1 MLRGMPRPVAH
12 YRAAPPSANR
22 RHCIAA
28 RSRMHRTVYAGLP
41 TGLPMDTVPPSIPT
55 VARMSDAP
63 IAAIELHHV
72 ALPTRR
78 EHKWTGLTEP
88 IGGYVLVKMID
99 AAGARGWGEAPALK
113 DWGGEFGRYFGE
125 SFGTTIEV
133 ITRHLA
139 PAVRGCVPGEIVE
152 LHARMDHAIKGYPY
166 AKAAVEF
173 AAYDLAGKQCGL
185 PVHRLLGGA
194 IRRRIPVT
202 HSIGLIGFSEAEHE
216 VAQVVAEGIRTIKI
230 KVGVDP
236 DRDVEMVRR
245 VRDTVGPGIALCVD
259 ANQGYRTP
267 GEAIRTYRRM
277 ERFELIYFE
286 QPVEGIERLAE
297 VARAIDAPVM
307 ADESAWNAHDV
318 IEIIEKRAAQIVS
331 IYTTKPGGL
340 YRAMEAAAVARA
352 GGIICNVNGSVETG
366 IGNLANL
373 QLAAA
378 APAAVLSCVVPIS
391 TPAEM
396 QSARLAGIYYKDDLI
411 VEPMRFVDG
420 AIELPTGSGLG
431 IAADEAKIRRYCVAA
446 QQAG

>member
-1 MLRGMPRPVAH
+1 MPD
-12 YRAAPPSANR
+12 S
-22 RHCIAA
+22 
-28 RSRMHRTVYAGLP
+28 
-41 TGLPMDTVPPSIPT
+41 
-55 VARMSDAP
+55 P

-99 AAGARGWGEAPALK
+99 AAGGAGWGEAPALK
-113 DWGGEFGRYFGE
+113 DWGGDFGRYFGE
-125 SFGTTIEV
+125 SPGTTIEV

-139 PAVRGCVPGEIVE
+139 PAVKGALPGEIAE
-152 LHARMDHAIKGYPY
+152 LHARMDRAIKGYPY
-166 AKAAVEF
+166 AKAAIEF
-173 AAYDLAGKQCGL
+173 AAYDLAGRQSGL

-202 HSIGLIGFSEAEHE
+202 HSIGLLGFEEAERE
-216 VAQVVAEGIRTIKI
+216 AAQVASEGIRTIKI
-230 KVGVDP
+230 KVGVDA

-245 VRDTVGPGIALCVD
+245 IRETVGPGVALCVD
-259 ANQGYRTP
+259 ANQGYQTP
-267 GEAIRTYRRM
+267 GQAIRTFRRM
-277 ERFELIYFE
+277 EKFELIYFE

-297 VARAIDAPVM
+297 VARAIDVPVM

-318 IEIIEKRAAQIVS
+318 VEIIEKRAAQIVS

-340 YRAMEAAAVARA
+340 YRAMEVAAVARA
-352 GGIICNVNGSVETG
+352 AGLICNVNGSVETG

-378 APAAVLSCVVPIS
+378 APAVVLSCVVPVS
-391 TPAEM
+391 TPAQA
-396 QSARLAGIYYKDDLI
+396 QSGQVAGIYYKDDLI
-411 VEPMRFVDG
+411 AEPMRLNEG
-420 AIELPTGSGLG
+420 AIELPTASGMG
-431 IAADEAKIRRYCVAA
+431 IAADEAKIRRYRVAA

>member
-1 MLRGMPRPVAH
+1 
-12 YRAAPPSANR
+12 
-22 RHCIAA
+22 
-28 RSRMHRTVYAGLP
+28 
-41 TGLPMDTVPPSIPT
+41 
-55 VARMSDAP
+55 MSDSP

-88 IGGYVLVKMID
+88 IGGYVLVKMTD
-99 AAGARGWGEAPALK
+99 AAGNAGWGEAPALK

-125 SFGTTIEV
+125 SPGTTIEV
-133 ITRHLA
+133 ITRHLT
-139 PAVRGCVPGEIVE
+139 PAVKGCMPGEIAE
-152 LHARMDHAIKGYPY
+152 LHARMDRIIKGYPY

-173 AAYDLAGKQCGL
+173 AAYDLAGRQWGL

-194 IRRRIPVT
+194 VRKRIPVT
-202 HSIGLIGFSEAEHE
+202 HSIGLLGFEEAERE
-216 VAQVVAEGIRTIKI
+216 VAQVAREGIRTIKI

-245 VRDTVGPGIALCVD
+245 IRETVGPGVALCCD
-259 ANQGYRTP
+259 ANQGYKTA

-277 ERFELIYFE
+277 ERYNLIYFE
-286 QPVEGIERLAE
+286 QPVEGIEHLAA

-318 IEIIEKRAAQIVS
+318 IQIIEKRAAQIVS

-340 YRAMEAAAVARA
+340 YRAMEVAAVARA
-352 GGIICNVNGSVETG
+352 AGLICNVNGSVETG

-378 APAAVLSCVVPIS
+378 ASSVVLSCVVPVS
-391 TPAEM
+391 TPAEA
-396 QSARLAGIYYKDDLI
+396 QSGQVGGIYYKDDLI
-411 VEPMRFVDG
+411 VSPMRLVDG
-420 AIELPTGSGLG
+420 AIDLPLGVGMG
-431 IAADEAKIRRYCVAA
+431 IAADEAKIKRYSVA
-446 QQAG
+446 QG

>member
-1 MLRGMPRPVAH
+1 MAE
-12 YRAAPPSANR
+12 
-22 RHCIAA
+22 
-28 RSRMHRTVYAGLP
+28 
-41 TGLPMDTVPPSIPT
+41 
-55 VARMSDAP
+55 AP
-63 IAAIELHHV
+63 IAAIELHLI

-78 EHKWTGLTEP
+78 EHRWTGLTEP
-88 IGGYVLVKMID
+88 IGGYVLVKITD
-99 AAGARGWGEAPALK
+99 ELGAEGWGEAPALK

-125 SFGTTIEV
+125 SLGTTVEV

-139 PAVRGCVPGEIVE
+139 PAVKGCPPGEIVE

-202 HSIGLIGFSEAEHE
+202 HSIGLIGYEEAERE
-216 VAQVVAEGIRTIKI
+216 AAQVVAEGIRTIKI

-245 VRDTVGPGIALCVD
+245 IRDTVGAGIALCVD

-267 GEAIRTYRRM
+267 GEAIRALRRM
-277 ERFELIYFE
+277 ERFDLIYFE
-286 QPVEGIERLAE
+286 QPVEGIERLAQ
-297 VARAIDAPVM
+297 VARAIDVPVM

-318 IEIIEKRAAQIVS
+318 IQIVEQRAAQIVS
-331 IYTTKPGGL
+331 IYATKPGGL

-352 GGIICNVNGSVETG
+352 AGIICNVNGSIETG

-373 QLAAA
+373 ALAAA
-378 APAAVLSCVVPIS
+378 APAVVLSCVVPVS
-391 TPAEM
+391 TPAEA
-396 QSARLAGIYYKDDLI
+396 QSGQIAGIYYKDDLI
-411 VEPMRFVDG
+411 AQPMRLVEG
-420 AIELPTGSGLG
+420 AIELPTASGMG
-431 IAADEAKIRRYCVAA
+431 IAVDKNKIARYRV
-446 QQAG
+446 GGPPKE

>member
-1 MLRGMPRPVAH
+1 MAE
-12 YRAAPPSANR
+12 
-22 RHCIAA
+22 
-28 RSRMHRTVYAGLP
+28 
-41 TGLPMDTVPPSIPT
+41 
-55 VARMSDAP
+55 AP
-63 IAAIELHHV
+63 IAAIELHHI

-88 IGGYVLVKMID
+88 IGGYVLVKMTD
-99 AAGARGWGEAPALK
+99 ELGAEGWGEAPALK

-125 SFGTTIEV
+125 TPGTTVEV

-139 PAVRGCVPGEIVE
+139 PAVKGCPPGEIVE
-152 LHARMDHAIKGYPY
+152 LHARMDHAIKGFPY

-202 HSIGLIGFSEAEHE
+202 HSIGLIGFGEAEHE

-245 VRDTVGPGIALCVD
+245 IRDTVGTGIALCVD

-267 GEAIRTYRRM
+267 GEAIRTLRRM
-277 ERFELIYFE
+277 ERFDLIYFE
-286 QPVEGIERLAE
+286 QPVEGIERLAQ
-297 VARAIDAPVM
+297 VARAIDVPVM

-318 IEIIEKRAAQIVS
+318 IQIIEQRAAQIVS

-352 GGIICNVNGSVETG
+352 AGIICNVNGSVETG

-373 QLAAA
+373 ALAAA
-378 APAAVLSCVVPIS
+378 APAVVLSCVVPVS
-391 TPAEM
+391 TPAEA
-396 QSARLAGIYYKDDLI
+396 QSGQIAGIYYKDDLI
-411 VEPMRFVDG
+411 AEPMRLVDG
-420 AIELPTGSGLG
+420 AIELPTASGMG
-431 IAADEAKIRRYCVAA
+431 IAVDKDKVRRYRVD
-446 QQAG
+446 GPPKG